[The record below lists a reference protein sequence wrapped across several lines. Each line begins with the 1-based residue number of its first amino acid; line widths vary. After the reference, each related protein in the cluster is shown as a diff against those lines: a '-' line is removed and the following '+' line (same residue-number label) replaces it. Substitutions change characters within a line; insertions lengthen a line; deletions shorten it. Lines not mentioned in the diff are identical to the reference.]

1 MSEGGYFISFEGIDR
16 SGKSTQAS
24 VLAEELGER
33 ALLVREPGGTVFSE
47 RVRGTLKDPEI
58 PMTPRAE
65 ALLFAAARADLVS
78 RVIKPAIAEG
88 KVVIADRFIDSSLAY
103 QGAARGLGMDEIERL
118 NKWAAEELMPNMTLL
133 IEVDPEVAI
142 SRGAEEH
149 DRFEDEGA
157 EFQRTVASAYAE
169 IADRFTDRI
178 VRVDGERG
186 PDDVA
191 LDVRKI
197 VFERLGLTLA

>member
-1 MSEGGYFISFEGIDR
+1 MTSGGYFISFEGIDR
-16 SGKSTQAS
+16 SGKSTQAA

-65 ALLFAAARADLVS
+65 ALLFAAARADLVAQ
-78 RVIKPAIAEG
+78 VIKPAIAEG
-88 KVVIADRFIDSSLAY
+88 KIVVADRFIDSSLAY
-103 QGAARGLGMDEIERL
+103 QGAARGLGIEEIERL
-118 NKWAAEELMPNMTLL
+118 NRWAAEDLMPNMTLL
-133 IEVDPEVAI
+133 IDVDAETAI
-142 SRGAEEH
+142 SRGAEEN

-157 EFQRTVASAYAE
+157 DFQRAVAVAYEELA
-169 IADRFTDRI
+169 ARYPDRI
-178 VRVDGERG
+178 IRVDGARG

-191 LDVRKI
+191 ADVKRL
-197 VFERLGLTLA
+197 VFERLGLTPA